1 MEKQKLV
8 VERWRVQRAVMELL
22 KSMSTQDTLRVL
34 AFVRRICRK

>member
-22 KSMSTQDTLRVL
+22 KSMSMQDTLRVL